1 MRMNSLLSANTWREA
16 LAAAGLVLAP
26 LAGLYCTAEATA
38 QTPVIR
44 SVADWRERIPD
55 EHDRPRYK
63 ERWTHRGF
71 EVVNDNIYVV
81 ATTSIDDA
89 RRAAAE
95 ATQAWQE
102 VGQLADHFTQVHKKK
117 DFGIGALQVFVDG
130 EKQRDRD
137 QPLTTLN
144 VVGQKSNLVVHVN
157 PGSPSL
163 EQQASR
169 VREATA
175 LAFLRTAELDLQY
188 PAWVSEGIAGYIA
201 EKGQTAEA
209 IEQIQPQRTT
219 ANIGGKQWRSVR
231 MQQDV
236 LTPDK
241 DEHKDAVARVR
252 FLLEGDDSAHTPAFF
267 AALRASSQDIGQNR
281 MKENLVNKRQGEV
294 QPPIASGR
302 SDQLFVSLEKN
313 FAKWQEDPLAGQPL
327 VKPIDR
333 ISPELEVL
341 RQELAL
347 VLKLQKRF
355 SAVTKATQRTKV
367 VTFKKETTYIG
378 GLSKVALGVA
388 DPRDVYFDLTKS
400 EEPWATRDADGSL
413 LLSTNTRRL
422 EELFGDDGRRF
433 TRIRRGEKWVLSY
446 KLDNKQAMIAWLE
459 ENPESP
465 SRPEVK
471 YDIIDTTKPTP
482 AKPPEQPQ
490 AELGPPVSVP
500 QPPASSQQL
509 PAEPK
514 AESAPASDKPIGEWR
529 AKTVQPNQ

>member
-1 MRMNSLLSANTWREA
+1 MRIHSLLSARTWRDA
-16 LAAAGLVLAP
+16 LATASLVLAP
-26 LAGLYCTAEATA
+26 LAGLYCVDEAAA
-38 QTPVIR
+38 QRPVIR

-55 EHDRPRYK
+55 ELDRPRYK

-71 EVVNDNIYVV
+71 EVVNDHIYVV

-102 VGQLADHFTQVHKKK
+102 VGQLADHFTQVHKQR

-130 EKQRDRD
+130 EPQRDRD
-137 QPLTTLN
+137 KPLTTLN
-144 VVGQKSNLVVHVN
+144 VVGQKSNLVVHVD
-157 PGSPSL
+157 PSSPSL
-163 EQQASR
+163 ERQAPR
-169 VREATA
+169 VREAAA

-188 PAWVSEGIAGYIA
+188 PAWVCEGIAGYVA
-201 EKGQTAEA
+201 EKGQTETA

-241 DEHKDAVARVR
+241 NEHKDAVARVR

-267 AALRASSQDIGQNR
+267 ATLRASSQDVGQNR

-302 SDQLFVSLEKN
+302 SDQLFVSLEQN
-313 FAKWQEDPLAGQPL
+313 YAKWQADPLAGQPL
-327 VKPIDR
+327 VRPIDR
-333 ISPELEVL
+333 ISPELEVM
-341 RQELAL
+341 RQEMAL

-355 SAVTKATQRTKV
+355 SGVTKATQRTKV
-367 VTFKKETTYIG
+367 VTYKKDTTYIG
-378 GLSKVALGVA
+378 GVSKVALGVA
-388 DPRDVYFDLTKS
+388 DPRDVYRDLMNRD
-400 EEPWATRDADGSL
+400 EPWATRDADGSL

-433 TRIRRGEKWVLSY
+433 TRLRRGEKWVLSL
-446 KLDNKQAMIAWLE
+446 KLDDKQAMIAWLE

-482 AKPPEQPQ
+482 AKPPEQPK

-500 QPPASSQQL
+500 QPPS
-509 PAEPK
+509 EK
-514 AESAPASDKPIGEWR
+514 KVDSAPASDKPIGEWR